1 MTVGQKIQKLRKN
14 ANLSQEDLAEKLLVS
29 RQTVSLWETDQTLP
43 TIDNLRLLKEIFH
56 VSIDELLC
64 EEEKNE
70 LEEGTASDAEEKDEF
85 EYSFTLTDDERI
97 KKINKGLMFAF
108 LEKKIWLFAIIAVVI
123 VLGIIGKAQAKQ
135 LTLPVL
141 TMLIVSIV
149 AVRSA
154 IQINKGNKNSID
166 VLKRTFYKYRFTES
180 GLECAVFLE
189 NAEFVRKTFQKSEI
203 KIVYET
209 DGILMIV
216 LNKDKQGFII
226 DKLSPECDGRL
237 LSFVTEFQKIKNI
250 DKEHNLVS
258 TFSKLFVIFSVIS
271 PIIGLGLMV
280 SFAPKVDK
288 TSIETAIATV
298 TNQIKYSWAFYL
310 MLPVTVGEIVF
321 GAIFKRRGHKL
332 THNIVIGAITTFLC
346 LIYGSFFIFFGLA

>member
-1 MTVGQKIQKLRKN
+1 
-14 ANLSQEDLAEKLLVS
+14 
-29 RQTVSLWETDQTLP
+29 
-43 TIDNLRLLKEIFH
+43 
-56 VSIDELLC
+56 
-64 EEEKNE
+64 
-70 LEEGTASDAEEKDEF
+70 
-85 EYSFTLTDDERI
+85 
-97 KKINKGLMFAF
+97 
-108 LEKKIWLFAIIAVVI
+108 
-123 VLGIIGKAQAKQ
+123 
-135 LTLPVL
+135 
-141 TMLIVSIV
+141 MLIVSIV

-258 TFSKLFVIFSVIS
+258 TFSKLFVIFSVI
-271 PIIGLGLMV
+271 
-280 SFAPKVDK
+280 FTDNRAW
-288 TSIETAIATV
+288 T
-298 TNQIKYSWAFYL
+298 
-310 MLPVTVGEIVF
+310 
-321 GAIFKRRGHKL
+321 
-332 THNIVIGAITTFLC
+332 
-346 LIYGSFFIFFGLA
+346 YGFFRTEGR

>member
-237 LSFVTEFQKIKNI
+237 LSFVTEFQKIKTLTKSI
-250 DKEHNLVS
+250 ISSAHFQS
-258 TFSKLFVIFSVIS
+258 FSLFS
-271 PIIGLGLMV
+271 PL
-280 SFAPKVDK
+280 FH
-288 TSIETAIATV
+288 
-298 TNQIKYSWAFYL
+298 
-310 MLPVTVGEIVF
+310 
-321 GAIFKRRGHKL
+321 R
-332 THNIVIGAITTFLC
+332 
-346 LIYGSFFIFFGLA
+346 